1 MKLKYFLYFP
11 IFLFFLLPLSSL
23 SCLFW
28 GLNQGFLLVYIPSL
42 STKPN
47 ISSFPVRIFTTVDS
61 LLAIFNYV
69 LHFFIVIKCINVKC
83 MALVLFSSDCG
94 AVCLISSNWSS
105 VPIAFWFPVSTF
117 TPWLSPF
124 HSTTLT
130 TVKCLI
136 EMGLSNVCP
145 FIARGFHLV
154 YLPGPSTLWKRLQSS
169 FFSQQSHILWCIPHF
184 LHS

>member
-23 SCLFW
+23 SCSFW

-47 ISSFPVRIFTTVDS
+47 MSSFPVRIFTTVDS
-61 LLAIFNYV
+61 LLAIFDYV
-69 LHFFIVIKCINVKC
+69 LHFFIVIKCINVKY

-105 VPIAFWFPVSTF
+105 VPTAFWFPVSAF

-124 HSTTLT
+124 HSMTLT
-130 TVKCLI
+130 TVKCLL